1 MGIEVIITVVF
12 CLLCGGVIGYIVRD
26 KCLTKK
32 QVPIKEFNI
41 TPFETFKPKMLYW
54 TVSYKRSGSILG
66 ETCTV
71 TAPTKQLAIEE
82 AYKSLTSEIG
92 KNRFALTNIQEFVC
106 KEDDN
111 EKMSDLR

>member
-1 MGIEVIITVVF
+1 MGIEVVITAVL
-12 CLLCGGVIGYIVRD
+12 CLLYGGTIGYFVCD
-26 KCLTKK
+26 KLRSKK

-41 TPFETFKPKMLYW
+41 TPIETFKPKMLYW

-66 ETCTV
+66 EICTV

-111 EKMSDLR
+111 DTEV